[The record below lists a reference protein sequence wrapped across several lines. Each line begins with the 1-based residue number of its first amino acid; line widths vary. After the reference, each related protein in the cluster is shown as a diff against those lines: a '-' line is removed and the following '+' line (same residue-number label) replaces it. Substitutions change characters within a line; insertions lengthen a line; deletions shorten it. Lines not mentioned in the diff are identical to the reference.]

1 MSALMQKQDEDQKV
15 QIADVRI
22 EAETS
27 KRIFEQELKH
37 MSVKHVESIKNL
49 EKISQD

>member
-27 KRIFEQELKH
+27 KKFLSKN
-37 MSVKHVESIKNL
+37 SSI
-49 EKISQD
+49 